1 MIEYFTIA
9 RELMNRENKLHY
21 ELFNFNYNHDIKLFV
36 AILSNATMIYK
47 NNKTKESYLSF
58 SLKNFFAGDS
68 YLCRATL
75 SFVYIEKF
83 LRANEITMSNFFD
96 FIDYDLENKTISFTF
111 TDLYIKTMKKS
122 GFNKLELKTLKSI
135 KDIRTTKLAMIL
147 AMKPKGYLDVNYL
160 FKVLDLYK
168 IERRDRRI
176 FKIKQAFK
184 SLNVD
189 IEYKYPKN
197 KNSPVLEEH
206 YKFYY

>member
-1 MIEYFTIA
+1 
-9 RELMNRENKLHY
+9 
-21 ELFNFNYNHDIKLFV
+21 
-36 AILSNATMIYK
+36 
-47 NNKTKESYLSF
+47 
-58 SLKNFFAGDS
+58 
-68 YLCRATL
+68 
-75 SFVYIEKF
+75 
-83 LRANEITMSNFFD
+83 
-96 FIDYDLENKTISFTF
+96 
-111 TDLYIKTMKKS
+111 MKKS

-184 SLNVD
+184 SLNIDV
-189 IEYKYPKN
+189 EYKYPKN